1 MKLRSYLVLA
11 TALICGV
18 LLGAQSYSSIGGSP
32 IAPTV
37 AGCTL
42 SGTGA
47 WQLCPVGSGTS
58 YQMYV
63 SYNGGSYQLLGATGP
78 QGPPGATGATGAT
91 GPAGTL
97 PASFTCTSMAAGSG
111 GVTLAGCP

>member
-1 MKLRSYLVLA
+1 MTTKQFAILLFVLIICVLA
-11 TALICGV
+11 FG
-18 LLGAQSYSSIGGSP
+18 QSYSTIGGAP
-32 IAPTV
+32 IAPTI

-47 WQLCPVGSGTS
+47 WSLCPVGSGSS

-63 SYNGGSYQLLGATGP
+63 SYNGGAYQLLGATGATGP
-78 QGPPGATGATGAT
+78 QGPAGPTGAT

-97 PASFTCTSMAAGSG
+97 PTSFTCTSMAAGSG